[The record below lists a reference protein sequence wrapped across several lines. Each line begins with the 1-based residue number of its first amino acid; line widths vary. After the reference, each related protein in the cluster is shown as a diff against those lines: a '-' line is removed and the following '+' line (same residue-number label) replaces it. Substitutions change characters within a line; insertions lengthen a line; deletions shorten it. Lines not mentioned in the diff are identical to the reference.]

1 MLRAIVLIDHQNFE
15 IAIRDLYHGNAPWL
29 DYTKLPQEVVK
40 TVPGCQLIKTYM
52 FVPKPDGFLSG
63 IDSYAKSYRWA
74 RGLNSKPFFEVIDGR
89 FLAYPVSRDIQMDK
103 DDPTTFNVR
112 EKGTDINMALR
123 ALKDA
128 FFNAFDIAF
137 FMSADSDYIG
147 IYDMLRNMGKLTAV
161 VAVKG
166 QNIRPIRESVD
177 TTVLLDKNF
186 FSNCLRD
193 RE

>member
-1 MLRAIVLIDHQNFE
+1 MLRAIVFIDHQNFQ
-15 IAIRDLYHGNAPWL
+15 IALNQLYNGKAPFL

-40 TVPGCQLIKTYM
+40 TVSGCQLIKTYM
-52 FVPKPDGFLSG
+52 FVPKPDEFLSD
-63 IDSYAKSYRWA
+63 IESFAKQYRWA
-74 RGLNSKPFFEVIDGR
+74 KNLNSKPFFEVIDGR
-89 FLAYPVSRDIQMDK
+89 LIAYPTDTDVPMDK
-103 DDPTTFNVR
+103 NNRATFKYR

-147 IYDMLRNMGKLTAV
+147 MYDTLRNMGKLTAV

-166 QNIRPIRESVD
+166 QAIRQIRDKVD
-177 TTVLLDKNF
+177 KTVVLAEDF
-186 FSNCLRD
+186 FSNCLRNMG
-193 RE
+193 